1 EQALEELW
9 PDLGMKAATASL
21 ERTLQSLQQLLVPS
35 SQGATGGSL
44 AVPHLL
50 RSEDHTLILANQSLI
65 WVDADAFEDL
75 LVQAFSSGDPAG
87 VEQLLEQAMSL
98 YAGDLLPEERHSAW
112 TIARREHLQQ
122 SWRVLLLKLADLR
135 IARKA
140 FADAL
145 DPLDRLL
152 AIDQENEAAVQRLM
166 FALAQLKRRAEA
178 LRAYQRLASALQRHN
193 IAPQEETRDLY
204 EAISHAS
211 GPVTN
216 RAPTSPADLDPPV
229 PGAVQDEQN
238 ASMRPTT
245 YRWQV
250 GRSHQSPLVGRD
262 AEFASVREV
271 LRATL
276 ERARSSPPAQQ
287 GASLL
292 PLDTQRRP
300 QYVLLMGGPGL
311 GKTRL
316 AEEISREAQGQD
328 WAIIWS
334 RTYAQESN
342 IPYRLW
348 IEILRT
354 MISEDPRL
362 RAEVARRPLVY
373 APLSVLLP
381 ELYGLLPHLTP
392 LPPEQE
398 QQRLWEAVLE
408 LCTAVSEHTPLLI
421 VLDDLQWADASSCE
435 LLTYLARRLSG
446 HPVVFIGTC
455 RDRELAA
462 GHPLHALIA
471 HLHREHG
478 ILTLQLQPL
487 TDEQI
492 GALVGHVPESMMRT
506 IQTRAAGNPFFAEEL
521 ARSVEAQVAAPAQA
535 AQPDTAAYPLP
546 DTIAAVLG
554 LRISRLSSACQ
565 RLLGNA
571 AVLGGSFE
579 FNVIREMEA
588 SGSSPADEDTVLD
601 LLDEALQ
608 AGVLTEEGRGTRISY
623 HFWHPLLVSLL
634 YDGLSGAK
642 RVLLHRRAAAVLQRM
657 YAAREEAVAA
667 TITHHLVTGGAEAEQ
682 IVHYATLAGNSAYA
696 LSAYPDAERYYRLA
710 VENIDEQAAF
720 QSADKRL
727 HLAYLLEQLAECLR
741 VRGSFEEA
749 RSLYERTL
757 NTRRFPRPFASAVEE
772 QYEAQIQ
779 ALLWSEVGR
788 TWYYTGDNARAQEY
802 LDRGEQALREARV
815 AGGPAWARL
824 YYQRGYI
831 SWQEG
836 RYEEAFQEGHEA
848 LRLFEGVM
856 HLEEQPA
863 GRPAG
868 IEGQAGRP
876 PGIAPTYLSQ
886 EASPV
891 TSARRTLEGDPVDLV
906 RTYRFLG
913 AVANSVGRPGEALAY
928 LNTALQLLE
937 QHDHKR
943 EVAHI
948 CCNIGHAHLERAKHE
963 LAMTFFQRSLRLAEQ
978 LGDAPLEGV
987 VFSNLG
993 ELAMRTGKL
1002 EEAESWFNRAIA
1014 QAEQINDQAYVSMWH
1029 AYLAPVLQDLD
1040 RLADAEACI
1049 FRALTVGRAINN
1061 TPCVGLALVALGHM
1075 RIAQMMLASESLDG
1089 TLEESATQA

>member
-1 EQALEELW
+1 MDRQVTYYQQVRYCGKPQCKKCREGIGHGPYWYASRTEGGRTTRTYIGKHLPPDAQLADIQEAPPPDLASATRLRVRIYALGQLRLEWQGQQKWQTVTEAAWQRPEERRLLGLLVSSPEHRLNREQALEELW
-9 PDLGMKAATASL
+9 PDLGMKAATTRL
-21 ERTLQSLQQLLVPS
+21 ERTLQSLQQLLAPS
-35 SQGATGGSL
+35 SGGAFSDLTAFYLLHTEGHMLNL
-44 AVPHLL
+44 AH
-50 RSEDHTLILANQSLI
+50 QSLI
-65 WVDADAFEDL
+65 WIDADAFEDL
-75 LVQAFSSGDPAG
+75 LAQAFSSDDPAR

-98 YAGDLLPEERHSAW
+98 YAGDLLPEERHAAW
-112 TIARREHLQQ
+112 TIARREGLQQ

-140 FADAL
+140 FTGAL

-152 AIDQENEAAVQRLM
+152 AIDQENEAVVQRLM

-193 IAPQEETRDLY
+193 IAPQAETRALY
-204 EAISHAS
+204 EAIRHSS

-216 RAPTSPADLDPPV
+216 PAPTPSADDVDPPA
-229 PGAVQDEQN
+229 PGAVTDEQD
-238 ASMRPTT
+238 APLRPTT
-245 YRWQV
+245 YGWQA

-262 AEFASVREV
+262 AECASIREV
-271 LRATL
+271 LRATV
-276 ERARSSPPAQQ
+276 ERAHSSSPAQQ

-316 AEEISREAQGQD
+316 AEEISREAQEQD

-348 IEILRT
+348 IEILRI

-362 RAEVARRPLVY
+362 GAEVSRRPLAY

-435 LLTYLARRLSG
+435 LLTYLARRLSR

-462 GHPLHALIA
+462 GHPLHTLIA

-506 IQTRAAGNPFFAEEL
+506 IQAQAAGNPFFAEEL
-521 ARSVEAQVAAPAQA
+521 ARSVEAQVALPTQA
-535 AQPDTAAYPLP
+535 TEPDTVAYPLP
-546 DTIAAVLG
+546 DTIAAVLN

-579 FNVIREMEA
+579 FSVIREMEA

-634 YDGLSGAK
+634 YEGLSGAK
-642 RVLLHRRAAAVLQRM
+642 RVLLHRRAAAILRHM

-667 TITHHLVTGGAEAEQ
+667 TITHHLVMGGAETEQ
-682 IVHYATLAGNSAYA
+682 IAHYATLAGNSAYA

-710 VENIDEQAAF
+710 VENTDTQAAS
-720 QSADKRL
+720 QSAAKRL

-749 RSLYERTL
+749 RALYERTL
-757 NTRRFPRPFASAVEE
+757 DTRRFPRPFASAAEE
-772 QYEAQIQ
+772 QYEAQLQ
-779 ALLWSEVGR
+779 ALLWNEIGR
-788 TWYYTGDNARAQEY
+788 TWYYTSDNVRAQEY
-802 LDRGEQALREARV
+802 LDLGEQTLREAGV
-815 AGGPAWARL
+815 AGGPAWAR
-824 YYQRGYI
+824 
-831 SWQEG
+831 
-836 RYEEAFQEGHEA
+836 
-848 LRLFEGVM
+848 
-856 HLEEQPA
+856 
-863 GRPAG
+863 
-868 IEGQAGRP
+868 
-876 PGIAPTYLSQ
+876 
-886 EASPV
+886 
-891 TSARRTLEGDPVDLV
+891 
-906 RTYRFLG
+906 
-913 AVANSVGRPGEALAY
+913 
-928 LNTALQLLE
+928 
-937 QHDHKR
+937 
-943 EVAHI
+943 
-948 CCNIGHAHLERAKHE
+948 
-963 LAMTFFQRSLRLAEQ
+963 
-978 LGDAPLEGV
+978 
-987 VFSNLG
+987 
-993 ELAMRTGKL
+993 
-1002 EEAESWFNRAIA
+1002 
-1014 QAEQINDQAYVSMWH
+1014 
-1029 AYLAPVLQDLD
+1029 
-1040 RLADAEACI
+1040 
-1049 FRALTVGRAINN
+1049 
-1061 TPCVGLALVALGHM
+1061 
-1075 RIAQMMLASESLDG
+1075 
-1089 TLEESATQA
+1089 